1 MIKINNLPP
10 IFTASFPVLKQLEQA
25 GYEAYFVGGAVR
37 DLILK
42 RPIHDIDIATSA
54 YPEEVKQ
61 IFPKTID
68 TGIKHGTVTV
78 LNDGASYEITTFRTE
93 SGYQDFRRPDHVT
106 FVQNL
111 AEDLKRRDFTI
122 NALAMNRTGEVIDL
136 FNGLGDLQKHLI
148 KAVGDPMKRFH
159 EDALRMM
166 RAVRFM
172 SQLNFELES
181 QTKEAVSDLHQLL
194 SKISVERIRDEF
206 VKMGTGI
213 NSRDAFKI
221 FLQTELSESVPDFAG
236 KSDLLAIYPKLK
248 FNPSMETSLWS
259 IIIILLKISDD
270 QIARFMRDWKNSNA
284 MTEKV
289 RKIVALFDLI
299 SEKSPSDLELFNA
312 GKDILL
318 NTIDVAHIL
327 GQPVNSEA
335 LVDRYTALP
344 IKSMSELAID
354 GQFLIANGIK
364 PGPKL
369 GQILNEIKQKVISGE
384 LGNSK
389 DDIQDYLQQM
399 N

>member
-1 MIKINNLPP
+1 MLKINNLPP
-10 IFTASFPVLKQLEQA
+10 IFTVAFPVLKQLEQA
-25 GYEAYFVGGAVR
+25 GYEAYFVGGSIR
-37 DLILK
+37 DLILN

-54 YPEEVKQ
+54 YPEEVKRL
-61 IFPKTID
+61 FPKTID

-122 NALAMNRTGEVIDL
+122 NALAMNRAGEVIDL

-148 KAVGDPMKRFH
+148 KAVGDPIKRFH

-172 SQLNFELES
+172 SQLNFDLES

-221 FLQTELSESVPDFAG
+221 FLQTKLSESVPDFAG

-289 RKIVALFDLI
+289 RKIVTLFDLI

-312 GKDILL
+312 GKDVLL

-327 GQPVNSEA
+327 GQPINSEA

-344 IKSMSELAID
+344 IKSMSELAVD

-384 LGNSK
+384 LANSK
-389 DDIQDYLQQM
+389 DDIQDYLQEIE
-399 N
+399 

>member
-10 IFTASFPVLKQLEQA
+10 IFTAAFPVLKQLEQA

-259 IIIILLKISDD
+259 IIIILLKISDN

>member
-1 MIKINNLPP
+1 MIKIDNLPP
-10 IFTASFPVLKQLEQA
+10 IFTAAFPVLKQLEQA
-25 GYEAYFVGGAVR
+25 GYEAYFVGGSIR

-54 YPEEVKQ
+54 YPAEVKR

-122 NALAMNRTGEVIDL
+122 NALAMNRTGEIIDL

-172 SQLNFELES
+172 SQLNFDLES
-181 QTKEAVSDLHQLL
+181 QTKEAVSNLHQLL

-206 VKMGTGI
+206 VKMGTGT
-213 NSRDAFKI
+213 NSRAAFKI
-221 FLQTELSESVPDFAG
+221 FLQTKLSESVPDFAG

-248 FNPSMETSLWS
+248 FNPSLETSLWS

-289 RKIVALFDLI
+289 RKIVTLFDLI

-327 GQPVNSEA
+327 GQPINSEA

-369 GQILNEIKQKVISGE
+369 GQVLNQIKQKVIAGE
-384 LGNSK
+384 LDNSE
-389 DDIQDYLQQM
+389 DEIQEYLQQI

>member
-1 MIKINNLPP
+1 MLKINNLPP
-10 IFTASFPVLKQLEQA
+10 IFTVAFPVLRQLEQA
-25 GYEAYFVGGAVR
+25 GYEAYFVGGSIR
-37 DLILK
+37 DLILN

-54 YPEEVKQ
+54 YPEEVKRL
-61 IFPKTID
+61 FPKTID

-172 SQLNFELES
+172 SQLNFDLES

-221 FLQTELSESVPDFAG
+221 FLQTKLSESVPDFAG

-289 RKIVALFDLI
+289 RKIVTLFDLI

-312 GKDILL
+312 GKDVLL

-327 GQPVNSEA
+327 GQPINSEA

-344 IKSMSELAID
+344 IKSMSELAVD

-384 LGNSK
+384 LANSK
-389 DDIQDYLQQM
+389 DDIQDYLQQI

>member
-10 IFTASFPVLKQLEQA
+10 IFTAAFPLLKQLEQA

-122 NALAMNRTGEVIDL
+122 NALAMNRAGEVIDL

-172 SQLNFELES
+172 SQLNFDLES

-221 FLQTELSESVPDFAG
+221 FLQTKLSESVPDFAG

-327 GQPVNSEA
+327 GQPINSEA

-389 DDIQDYLQQM
+389 DDIQDYLQQI

>member
-1 MIKINNLPP
+1 MLKINNLPP
-10 IFTASFPVLKQLEQA
+10 IFTVAFPVLKQLEQA
-25 GYEAYFVGGAVR
+25 GYEAYFVGGSIR
-37 DLILK
+37 DLILN

-54 YPEEVKQ
+54 YPEEVKRL
-61 IFPKTID
+61 FPKTID
-68 TGIKHGTVTV
+68 TGIKHGTVIV

-122 NALAMNRTGEVIDL
+122 NALAMNRAGEVIDL

-172 SQLNFELES
+172 SQLNFDLES

-221 FLQTELSESVPDFAG
+221 FLQTKLSESVPDFAG

-289 RKIVALFDLI
+289 RKIVTLFDLI

-327 GQPVNSEA
+327 GQPINSEA

-344 IKSMSELAID
+344 IKSMSELAVD

-384 LGNSK
+384 LANSK
-389 DDIQDYLQQM
+389 DDIQDYLQQVE
-399 N
+399 

>member
-1 MIKINNLPP
+1 MLKINNLPP
-10 IFTASFPVLKQLEQA
+10 IFTVAFPVLKQLEQA
-25 GYEAYFVGGAVR
+25 GYEAYFVGGSIR
-37 DLILK
+37 DLILN

-54 YPEEVKQ
+54 YPEEVKRL
-61 IFPKTID
+61 FPKTID

-122 NALAMNRTGEVIDL
+122 NALAMNRAGEVIDL

-172 SQLNFELES
+172 SQLNFDLES

-221 FLQTELSESVPDFAG
+221 FLQTKLSESVPDFAG

-312 GKDILL
+312 GKEILL

-344 IKSMSELAID
+344 IKSMSELAVD

-369 GQILNEIKQKVISGE
+369 GQILNQIKQKVIAGE
-384 LGNSK
+384 LNNSE
-389 DDIQDYLQQM
+389 DDIQDYLQQID
-399 N
+399 

>member
-10 IFTASFPVLKQLEQA
+10 IFTAAFPVLKQLEQA

-181 QTKEAVSDLHQLL
+181 QTKEAVGDLHQLL

-289 RKIVALFDLI
+289 RKIVTLFDLI

-327 GQPVNSEA
+327 GQPINSEA

-344 IKSMSELAID
+344 IKSMSELAVD

-384 LGNSK
+384 LANSK
-389 DDIQDYLQQM
+389 DDIQDYLQQVE
-399 N
+399 

>member
-10 IFTASFPVLKQLEQA
+10 IFTAAFPVLKQLEQA

-78 LNDGASYEITTFRTE
+78 LNNGASYEITTFRTE

-122 NALAMNRTGEVIDL
+122 NALAMNRTGEIIDL

-172 SQLNFELES
+172 SQLNFDLES

-206 VKMGTGI
+206 VKMGTGT
-213 NSRDAFKI
+213 NSRAAFKI
-221 FLQTELSESVPDFAG
+221 FLQTKLSESVPDFAG

-248 FNPSMETSLWS
+248 FNPSLETSLWS
-259 IIIILLKISDD
+259 IIIILLKISDN

-369 GQILNEIKQKVISGE
+369 GQILNQIKQKVIAGE
-384 LGNSK
+384 LDNSE
-389 DDIQDYLQQM
+389 DEIQEYLQQI

>member
-10 IFTASFPVLKQLEQA
+10 IFTAAFPVLKQLEQA
-25 GYEAYFVGGAVR
+25 GYEAYFVGGSIR
-37 DLILK
+37 DLILN

-54 YPEEVKQ
+54 YPEEVKRL
-61 IFPKTID
+61 FPKTID

-122 NALAMNRTGEVIDL
+122 NALAMNRAGEVIDL

-172 SQLNFELES
+172 SQLNFDLES

-221 FLQTELSESVPDFAG
+221 FLQTKLSESVPDFAG

-289 RKIVALFDLI
+289 RKIVTLFDLI

-369 GQILNEIKQKVISGE
+369 GQILNQIKQKVIAGE
-384 LGNSK
+384 LDNSE
-389 DDIQDYLQQM
+389 DEIQEYLQQI

>member
-1 MIKINNLPP
+1 MLKINNLPP
-10 IFTASFPVLKQLEQA
+10 IFTAAFPVLKQLEQA
-25 GYEAYFVGGAVR
+25 GYEAYFVGGSIR
-37 DLILK
+37 DLILN

-54 YPEEVKQ
+54 YPEEVKRL
-61 IFPKTID
+61 FPKTID

-122 NALAMNRTGEVIDL
+122 NALAMNRAGEVIDL

-172 SQLNFELES
+172 SQLNFDLES

-194 SKISVERIRDEF
+194 SKISVERVRDEF

-221 FLQTELSESVPDFAG
+221 FLQTKLSESVPDFAG

-289 RKIVALFDLI
+289 RKIVTLFDLI

-312 GKDILL
+312 GKDVLL

-327 GQPVNSEA
+327 GQPINSEA

-344 IKSMSELAID
+344 IKSMSELAVD

-384 LGNSK
+384 LANSK
-389 DDIQDYLQQM
+389 DDIQDYLQQIE
-399 N
+399 

>member
-1 MIKINNLPP
+1 MLKINNLPP
-10 IFTASFPVLKQLEQA
+10 IFTVAFPVLKQLEQA
-25 GYEAYFVGGAVR
+25 GYEAYFVGGSIR
-37 DLILK
+37 DLILN

-54 YPEEVKQ
+54 YPEEVKRL
-61 IFPKTID
+61 FPKTID

-122 NALAMNRTGEVIDL
+122 NALAMNRAGEVIDL

-172 SQLNFELES
+172 SQLNFDLES
-181 QTKEAVSDLHQLL
+181 QTKEAVRDLHQLL

-221 FLQTELSESVPDFAG
+221 FLQTKLSESVPDFAG

-289 RKIVALFDLI
+289 RKIVTLFDLI

-312 GKDILL
+312 GKDVLL

-327 GQPVNSEA
+327 GQPINSEA

-344 IKSMSELAID
+344 IKSMSELAVD

-384 LGNSK
+384 LANSK
-389 DDIQDYLQQM
+389 DDIQDYLQQIE
-399 N
+399 

>member
-1 MIKINNLPP
+1 MLKINNLPP
-10 IFTASFPVLKQLEQA
+10 IFTVAFPVLKQLEQA
-25 GYEAYFVGGAVR
+25 GYEAYFVGGSVR
-37 DLILK
+37 DLILN

-54 YPEEVKQ
+54 YPEEVKRL
-61 IFPKTID
+61 FPKTID

-122 NALAMNRTGEVIDL
+122 NALAMNRAGEVIDL

-172 SQLNFELES
+172 SQLNFDLES

-221 FLQTELSESVPDFAG
+221 FLQTKLSESVPDFAG

-289 RKIVALFDLI
+289 RKIVTLFDLI

-312 GKDILL
+312 GKDVLL

-327 GQPVNSEA
+327 GQPINSEA

-344 IKSMSELAID
+344 IKSMSELAVD

-384 LGNSK
+384 LANSK
-389 DDIQDYLQQM
+389 DDIQDYLQQVE
-399 N
+399 

>member
-10 IFTASFPVLKQLEQA
+10 IFTAAFPVLKQLEQA
-25 GYEAYFVGGAVR
+25 GYEAYFVGGSIR

-54 YPEEVKQ
+54 YPAEVKR

-122 NALAMNRTGEVIDL
+122 NALAMNRTGEIIDL

-172 SQLNFELES
+172 SQLNFDLES

-206 VKMGTGI
+206 VKMGTGT
-213 NSRDAFKI
+213 NSRAAFKI
-221 FLQTELSESVPDFAG
+221 FLQTKLSESVPDFAG

-248 FNPSMETSLWS
+248 FNPSLETSLWS
-259 IIIILLKISDD
+259 IIIILLKISDN
-270 QIARFMRDWKNSNA
+270 QIDRFMRDWKNSNA

-312 GKDILL
+312 GKDVLL

-327 GQPVNSEA
+327 GQPINSEA

-344 IKSMSELAID
+344 IKSMSELAVD

-384 LGNSK
+384 LANSK
-389 DDIQDYLQQM
+389 DDIQDYLQQIE
-399 N
+399 

>member
-1 MIKINNLPP
+1 MLKINNLPP
-10 IFTASFPVLKQLEQA
+10 IFTVAFPVLRQLEQA
-25 GYEAYFVGGAVR
+25 GYEAYFVGGSIR
-37 DLILK
+37 DLILN

-54 YPEEVKQ
+54 YPEEVKRL
-61 IFPKTID
+61 FPKTID

-122 NALAMNRTGEVIDL
+122 NALAMNRAGEVIDL

-172 SQLNFELES
+172 SQLNFDLES

-221 FLQTELSESVPDFAG
+221 FLQTKLSESVPDFAG

-289 RKIVALFDLI
+289 RKIVTLFDLI
-299 SEKSPSDLELFNA
+299 SEKLPSDLELFNA
-312 GKDILL
+312 GKDVLL

-327 GQPVNSEA
+327 GQPINSEA

-344 IKSMSELAID
+344 IKSMSELAVD

-384 LGNSK
+384 LANSK
-389 DDIQDYLQQM
+389 DDIQDYLQQVE
-399 N
+399 

>member
-1 MIKINNLPP
+1 MIKINNLAP
-10 IFTASFPVLKQLEQA
+10 IFTAAFPVLKQLEQA

-259 IIIILLKISDD
+259 IIIILLKISDN

>member
-1 MIKINNLPP
+1 MLKINNLPP
-10 IFTASFPVLKQLEQA
+10 IFTVAFPVLKQLEQA
-25 GYEAYFVGGAVR
+25 GYEAYFVGGSIR
-37 DLILK
+37 DLILN

-54 YPEEVKQ
+54 YPEEVKRL
-61 IFPKTID
+61 FPKTID

-122 NALAMNRTGEVIDL
+122 NALAMNRAGEVIDL

-172 SQLNFELES
+172 SQLNFDLES

-221 FLQTELSESVPDFAG
+221 FLQTKLSESVPDFAG

-270 QIARFMRDWKNSNA
+270 QIDRFMRDWKNSNA

-312 GKDILL
+312 GKDVLL

-327 GQPVNSEA
+327 GQPINSEA

-344 IKSMSELAID
+344 IKSMSELAVD

-384 LGNSK
+384 LANSK
-389 DDIQDYLQQM
+389 DDIQDYLQQIE
-399 N
+399 

>member
-1 MIKINNLPP
+1 MMKINNLPA
-10 IFTASFPVLKQLEQA
+10 IFTAAFPVLQQLEQA
-25 GYEAYFVGGAVR
+25 NYEAYFVGGSVR
-37 DLILK
+37 DLLLK

-61 IFPKTID
+61 LFPKTID

-78 LNDGASYEITTFRTE
+78 LHGGSSYEITTFRTE

-122 NALAMNRTGEVIDL
+122 NALAMNRKGEIIDL
-136 FNGLGDLQKHLI
+136 FNGIGDLQKHLI

-172 SQLNFELES
+172 SQLCFDLEP
-181 QTKEAVSDLHQLL
+181 QTEKAVKDMHQLL
-194 SKISVERIRDEF
+194 PKISVERIRDEF
-206 VKMGTGI
+206 VKMGTGT
-213 NSRDAFKI
+213 NSRAAFKV
-221 FLQTELSESVPDFAG
+221 FLRTKLSDGVPDFAG
-236 KSDLLAIYPKLK
+236 KSELLAIYPKLK
-248 FNPSMETSLWS
+248 FNPSMETSLWA
-259 IIIILLKISDD
+259 IIIILLKITDN
-270 QIARFMRDWKNSNA
+270 QITQFMRDWKNSNA

-289 RKIVALFDLI
+289 KKIVNLFDLI
-299 SEKSPSDLELFNA
+299 SAKSPSDLELFNA
-312 GKDILL
+312 GKETLL

-327 GQPVNSEA
+327 GQPINSEA

-354 GQFLIANGIK
+354 GQFLIANGVK
-364 PGPKL
+364 PGPNL
-369 GQILNEIKQKVISGE
+369 GLILDQIKQKVIAGE
-384 LGNSK
+384 LVNSK
-389 DDIQDYLQQM
+389 DDIQEYLEQIK
-399 N
+399 

>member
-10 IFTASFPVLKQLEQA
+10 IFTAAFPVLKQLEQA

-122 NALAMNRTGEVIDL
+122 NALAMNRAGEVIDL

-172 SQLNFELES
+172 SQLNFDLES

-221 FLQTELSESVPDFAG
+221 FLQTKLSESVPDFAG

-259 IIIILLKISDD
+259 IIIILLKISDN

-327 GQPVNSEA
+327 GQPINSEA

-389 DDIQDYLQQM
+389 DDIQDYLQQI

>member
-1 MIKINNLPP
+1 MLKINNLPP
-10 IFTASFPVLKQLEQA
+10 IFTAAFPVLKQLEQA
-25 GYEAYFVGGAVR
+25 GYEAYFVGGSIR
-37 DLILK
+37 DLILN
-42 RPIHDIDIATSA
+42 RPIHDIDIASSA
-54 YPEEVKQ
+54 YPEEVKRL
-61 IFPKTID
+61 FPKTID

-122 NALAMNRTGEVIDL
+122 NALAMNRAGEVIDL

-172 SQLNFELES
+172 SQLNFDIES

-221 FLQTELSESVPDFAG
+221 FLQTKLSESVPDFAG

-289 RKIVALFDLI
+289 RKIVTLFDLI

-312 GKDILL
+312 GKDVLL

-327 GQPVNSEA
+327 GQPINSEA

-344 IKSMSELAID
+344 IKSMSELAVD

-369 GQILNEIKQKVISGE
+369 GQILNQIKQKVIAGE
-384 LGNSK
+384 LNNSE
-389 DDIQDYLQQM
+389 DDIQDYLQQID
-399 N
+399 

>member
-1 MIKINNLPP
+1 MIKIDNLPP
-10 IFTASFPVLKQLEQA
+10 IFTAAFPVLKQLEQA
-25 GYEAYFVGGAVR
+25 GYEAYFVGGSIR
-37 DLILK
+37 DLILN

-54 YPEEVKQ
+54 YPEEVKRL
-61 IFPKTID
+61 FPKTID

-122 NALAMNRTGEVIDL
+122 NALAMNRAGEVIDL

-172 SQLNFELES
+172 SQLNFDLES

-221 FLQTELSESVPDFAG
+221 FLQTKLSESVPDFAG

-289 RKIVALFDLI
+289 RKIVTLFDLI

-369 GQILNEIKQKVISGE
+369 GQILNQIKQKVISGE
-384 LGNSK
+384 LDNSE
-389 DDIQDYLQQM
+389 DEIQDYLQQI

>member
-1 MIKINNLPP
+1 MMKINNLPA
-10 IFTASFPVLKQLEQA
+10 IFTAAFPVLQQLEQA
-25 GYEAYFVGGAVR
+25 NYEAYFVGGSVR
-37 DLILK
+37 DLLLK

-61 IFPKTID
+61 LFPKTID

-78 LNDGASYEITTFRTE
+78 LHGGSSYEITTFRTE

-122 NALAMNRTGEVIDL
+122 NALAMNRKGEIIDL
-136 FNGLGDLQKHLI
+136 FNGIGDLQKHLI

-172 SQLNFELES
+172 SQLCFDLEP
-181 QTKEAVSDLHQLL
+181 QTEKAVMDMHQLL
-194 SKISVERIRDEF
+194 PKISVERIRDEF
-206 VKMGTGI
+206 VKMGTGM
-213 NSRDAFKI
+213 NSRAAFKV
-221 FLQTELSESVPDFAG
+221 FLQTKLSEGVPDFAG
-236 KSDLLAIYPKLK
+236 KSELLGIYPKLK
-248 FNPSMETSLWS
+248 FNPSMETSLWA
-259 IIIILLKISDD
+259 IIIILLKITDN
-270 QIARFMRDWKNSNA
+270 QITQFMRDWKNSNA

-289 RKIVALFDLI
+289 KKIVNLFDLI
-299 SEKSPSDLELFNA
+299 SAKSPSDIELFNA
-312 GKDILL
+312 SKETLL

-327 GQPVNSEA
+327 GQPINSEA

-354 GQFLIANGIK
+354 GQFLIANGVK
-364 PGPKL
+364 PGPNL
-369 GQILNEIKQKVISGE
+369 GQILNQIKQKVIAGE
-384 LGNSK
+384 LVNSE
-389 DDIQDYLQQM
+389 DDIQEYLEQIK
-399 N
+399 

>member
-1 MIKINNLPP
+1 MLKINNLPP
-10 IFTASFPVLKQLEQA
+10 IFTVAFPVLKQLEQA
-25 GYEAYFVGGAVR
+25 GYEAYFVGGSIR
-37 DLILK
+37 DLILN

-54 YPEEVKQ
+54 YPEEVKRL
-61 IFPKTID
+61 FPKTID

-78 LNDGASYEITTFRTE
+78 LNDSASYEITTFRTE

-122 NALAMNRTGEVIDL
+122 NALAMNRAGEVIDL

-172 SQLNFELES
+172 SQLNFDLES

-221 FLQTELSESVPDFAG
+221 FLQTKLSESVPDFAG

-289 RKIVALFDLI
+289 RKIVTLFDLI

-327 GQPVNSEA
+327 GQPINSEA

-344 IKSMSELAID
+344 IKSMSELAVD

-384 LGNSK
+384 LANSK
-389 DDIQDYLQQM
+389 DDIQDYLQQVE
-399 N
+399 

>member
-1 MIKINNLPP
+1 MMKINNLPA
-10 IFTASFPVLKQLEQA
+10 IFTAAFPVLQQLEQA
-25 GYEAYFVGGAVR
+25 NYEAYFVGGSVR
-37 DLILK
+37 DLLLK

-61 IFPKTID
+61 LFPKTID

-78 LNDGASYEITTFRTE
+78 LHGGSSYEITTFRTE

-122 NALAMNRTGEVIDL
+122 NALAMNRKGEIIDL
-136 FNGLGDLQKHLI
+136 FNGIGDLQKHLI

-172 SQLNFELES
+172 SQLCFDLEP
-181 QTKEAVSDLHQLL
+181 QTEKAVMDMHQLL
-194 SKISVERIRDEF
+194 PKISVERIRDEF
-206 VKMGTGI
+206 VKMGTGM
-213 NSRDAFKI
+213 NSRAAFKV
-221 FLQTELSESVPDFAG
+221 FLQTKLSEGVPDFAG
-236 KSDLLAIYPKLK
+236 KSELLGIYPKLK
-248 FNPSMETSLWS
+248 FNPSMETSLWA
-259 IIIILLKISDD
+259 IIIILLKITDN
-270 QIARFMRDWKNSNA
+270 QITQFMRDWKNSNA

-289 RKIVALFDLI
+289 KKIVNLFDLI
-299 SEKSPSDLELFNA
+299 SAKSPSDLELFNA
-312 GKDILL
+312 GKETLL

-327 GQPVNSEA
+327 GQPINSEA

-354 GQFLIANGIK
+354 GQFLIANGVK
-364 PGPKL
+364 PGPNL
-369 GQILNEIKQKVISGE
+369 GQILNQIKQKVIAGE
-384 LGNSK
+384 LVNSE
-389 DDIQDYLQQM
+389 DDIQEYLEQIK
-399 N
+399 

>member
-1 MIKINNLPP
+1 MLKINNLPP
-10 IFTASFPVLKQLEQA
+10 IFTVAFPVLKQLEQA
-25 GYEAYFVGGAVR
+25 GYEAYFVGGSIR
-37 DLILK
+37 DLILN

-54 YPEEVKQ
+54 YPEEVKRL
-61 IFPKTID
+61 FPKTID

-122 NALAMNRTGEVIDL
+122 NALAMNRAGEVIDL

-172 SQLNFELES
+172 SQLNFDLES

-221 FLQTELSESVPDFAG
+221 FLQTKLSESVPDFAG

-289 RKIVALFDLI
+289 RKIVTLFDLI

-327 GQPVNSEA
+327 GQPINSEA

-344 IKSMSELAID
+344 IKSMSELAVD

-384 LGNSK
+384 LANSK
-389 DDIQDYLQQM
+389 DDIQDYLQQVE
-399 N
+399 

>member
-1 MIKINNLPP
+1 MMKINNLPA
-10 IFTASFPVLKQLEQA
+10 IFTAAFPVLQQLEQA
-25 GYEAYFVGGAVR
+25 NYEAYFVGGSVR
-37 DLILK
+37 DLLLK

-61 IFPKTID
+61 LFPKTID

-78 LNDGASYEITTFRTE
+78 LHGGSSYEITTFRTE

-122 NALAMNRTGEVIDL
+122 NALAMNRKGEIIDL
-136 FNGLGDLQKHLI
+136 FNGIGDLQKHLI

-172 SQLNFELES
+172 SQLCFDLEP
-181 QTKEAVSDLHQLL
+181 QTEKAVMDMHQLL
-194 SKISVERIRDEF
+194 PKISVERIRDEF
-206 VKMGTGI
+206 VKMGTGM
-213 NSRDAFKI
+213 NSRAAFKV
-221 FLQTELSESVPDFAG
+221 FLQTKLSEGVPDFAG
-236 KSDLLAIYPKLK
+236 KSELLGIYPKLK
-248 FNPSMETSLWS
+248 FNPSMETSLWA
-259 IIIILLKISDD
+259 IIIILLKITDN
-270 QIARFMRDWKNSNA
+270 QITQFMRDWKNSNA

-289 RKIVALFDLI
+289 KKIVNLFDLI
-299 SEKSPSDLELFNA
+299 SAKSPSDLELFNA
-312 GKDILL
+312 GKETLL

-327 GQPVNSEA
+327 GQPINSEA

-354 GQFLIANGIK
+354 GQFLIANGVK
-364 PGPKL
+364 PGPNL
-369 GQILNEIKQKVISGE
+369 GQLLNQIKQKVIAGE
-384 LGNSK
+384 LVNSE
-389 DDIQDYLQQM
+389 DDIQEYLEQIK
-399 N
+399 

>member
-1 MIKINNLPP
+1 MMKINNLPA
-10 IFTASFPVLKQLEQA
+10 IFTAAFPVLQQLEQA
-25 GYEAYFVGGAVR
+25 NYEAYFVGGSVR
-37 DLILK
+37 DLLLK

-61 IFPKTID
+61 LFPKTID

-78 LNDGASYEITTFRTE
+78 LNDGSSYEITTFRTE

-122 NALAMNRTGEVIDL
+122 NALAMNRKGEVIDL
-136 FNGLGDLQKHLI
+136 FNGIGDLQKHLI

-172 SQLNFELES
+172 SQLSFDLEP
-181 QTKEAVSDLHQLL
+181 QTEKAVKDMHQLL
-194 SKISVERIRDEF
+194 PKISVERIRDEF

-289 RKIVALFDLI
+289 RKIVTLFDLI

-327 GQPVNSEA
+327 GQPINSEA

-369 GQILNEIKQKVISGE
+369 GQILNQIKQKVISGE
-384 LGNSK
+384 LDNSE
-389 DDIQDYLQQM
+389 DEIQDYLQQI

>member
-1 MIKINNLPP
+1 MLKINNLPP
-10 IFTASFPVLKQLEQA
+10 IFTVAFPVLKQLEQA
-25 GYEAYFVGGAVR
+25 GYEAYFVGGSIR
-37 DLILK
+37 DLILN

-54 YPEEVKQ
+54 YPEEVKRL
-61 IFPKTID
+61 FPKTID

-122 NALAMNRTGEVIDL
+122 NALAMNRAGEVIDL

-172 SQLNFELES
+172 SQLNFDLES

-221 FLQTELSESVPDFAG
+221 FLQTKLSESVPDFAG

-259 IIIILLKISDD
+259 IIIILLKISDN

-327 GQPVNSEA
+327 GQPINSEA

-389 DDIQDYLQQM
+389 DDIQDYLQQI

>member
-1 MIKINNLPP
+1 MLKINNLPP
-10 IFTASFPVLKQLEQA
+10 IFTVAFPVLTQLEQA
-25 GYEAYFVGGAVR
+25 GYEAYFVGGSIR
-37 DLILK
+37 DLILN

-54 YPEEVKQ
+54 YPEEVKRL
-61 IFPKTID
+61 FPKTID

-122 NALAMNRTGEVIDL
+122 NALAMNRAGEVIDL

-172 SQLNFELES
+172 SQLNFDLES

-221 FLQTELSESVPDFAG
+221 FLQTKLSESVPDFAG

-289 RKIVALFDLI
+289 RKIVTLFDLI

-312 GKDILL
+312 GKDVLL

-327 GQPVNSEA
+327 GQPINSEA

-344 IKSMSELAID
+344 IKSMSELAVD

-369 GQILNEIKQKVISGE
+369 GQILNQIKQKVIAGE
-384 LGNSK
+384 LDNSE
-389 DDIQDYLQQM
+389 DEIQEYLQQI

>member
-1 MIKINNLPP
+1 MLKINNLPP
-10 IFTASFPVLKQLEQA
+10 IFTVAFPVLKQLEQA
-25 GYEAYFVGGAVR
+25 GYEAYFVGGSIR
-37 DLILK
+37 DLILN

-54 YPEEVKQ
+54 YPEEVKRL
-61 IFPKTID
+61 FPKTID

-122 NALAMNRTGEVIDL
+122 NALAMNRDGEVIDL

-172 SQLNFELES
+172 SQLNFDLES

-221 FLQTELSESVPDFAG
+221 FLQTKLSESVPDFAG

-289 RKIVALFDLI
+289 RKIVTLFDLI

-312 GKDILL
+312 GKDVLL

-327 GQPVNSEA
+327 GQPINSEA

-344 IKSMSELAID
+344 IKSMSELAVD

-384 LGNSK
+384 LANSK
-389 DDIQDYLQQM
+389 DDIQDYLQQIE
-399 N
+399 

>member
-10 IFTASFPVLKQLEQA
+10 IFTAAFPVLKQLEQA

-259 IIIILLKISDD
+259 IIIILLKISDN

-327 GQPVNSEA
+327 GQPINSEA

>member
-10 IFTASFPVLKQLEQA
+10 IFTAAFPVLKQLEQA

-122 NALAMNRTGEVIDL
+122 NALAMNRAGEVIDL

-172 SQLNFELES
+172 SQLNFDLES

-221 FLQTELSESVPDFAG
+221 FLQTKLSESVPDFAG

-289 RKIVALFDLI
+289 RKIVTLFDLI

-327 GQPVNSEA
+327 GQPINSEA

>member
-10 IFTASFPVLKQLEQA
+10 IFTAAFPLLKQLEQA

-259 IIIILLKISDD
+259 IIIILLKISDN

-327 GQPVNSEA
+327 GQPINSEA

-389 DDIQDYLQQM
+389 DDIQDYLQQI

>member
-1 MIKINNLPP
+1 MLKINNLPP
-10 IFTASFPVLKQLEQA
+10 IFTVAFPVLKQLEQA
-25 GYEAYFVGGAVR
+25 GYEAYFVGGSIR
-37 DLILK
+37 DLILN

-54 YPEEVKQ
+54 YPEEVKRL
-61 IFPKTID
+61 FPKTID

-78 LNDGASYEITTFRTE
+78 LNDSASYEITTFRTE

-122 NALAMNRTGEVIDL
+122 NALAMNRAGEVIDL

-172 SQLNFELES
+172 SQLNFDLES

-221 FLQTELSESVPDFAG
+221 FLQTKLSESVPDFAG

-289 RKIVALFDLI
+289 RKIVTLFDLI

-312 GKDILL
+312 GKDVLL

-327 GQPVNSEA
+327 GQPINSEA

-344 IKSMSELAID
+344 IKSMSELAVD

-384 LGNSK
+384 LGNSE
-389 DDIQDYLQQM
+389 DDIQDYLQQIE
-399 N
+399 

>member
-1 MIKINNLPP
+1 MLKINNLPP
-10 IFTASFPVLKQLEQA
+10 IFTVAFPVLKQLEQA
-25 GYEAYFVGGAVR
+25 GYEAYFVGGSIR
-37 DLILK
+37 DLILN

-54 YPEEVKQ
+54 YPEEVKRL
-61 IFPKTID
+61 FPKTID

-122 NALAMNRTGEVIDL
+122 NALAMNRAGEVIDL

-172 SQLNFELES
+172 SQLNFDLES

-221 FLQTELSESVPDFAG
+221 FLQTKLSESVPDFAG

-289 RKIVALFDLI
+289 RKIVTLFDLI

-312 GKDILL
+312 GKDVLL

-327 GQPVNSEA
+327 GQPINSEA

-344 IKSMSELAID
+344 IKSMSELAVD
-354 GQFLIANGIK
+354 GQLLIANGIK
-364 PGPKL
+364 PGPRL

-384 LGNSK
+384 LANSK
-389 DDIQDYLQQM
+389 DDIQDYLQQIE
-399 N
+399 